1 MVLITIA
8 KQFSLRKYIHVYFHI
23 TFAKILLLMV
33 LLISVLLVVCKAV
46 LFREWLPLVLL
57 VFLLLFNFLL
67 WLTVILNYLW
77 VVVLRFC
84 WGFFA
89 VGYNFHAGLWN

>member
-1 MVLITIA
+1 MI

-23 TFAKILLLMV
+23 TFAKILFLLLMV
-33 LLISVLLVVCKAV
+33 LLISVFLVFCKAV
-46 LFREWLPLVLL
+46 LFCEWLPLVLL

-67 WLTVILNYLW
+67 WLIMILNYLC
-77 VVVLRFC
+77 VLVLRFWYC
-84 WGFFA
+84 FFT